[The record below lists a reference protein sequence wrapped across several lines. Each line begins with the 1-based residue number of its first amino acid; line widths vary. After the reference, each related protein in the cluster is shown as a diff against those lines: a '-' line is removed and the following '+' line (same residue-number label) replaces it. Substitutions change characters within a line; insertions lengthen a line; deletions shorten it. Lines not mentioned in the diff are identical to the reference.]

1 MKTYISKQGIGSVLF
16 DIFNFILQIS
26 LILLCLYPFYYL
38 LIYSLSDPSEVSR
51 GIYLLP
57 RGFTLENYTQV
68 LKLPGI
74 FRAVLISTSRTIVGT
89 IFSVVGC
96 MLYAY
101 ILTKKELPFRKI
113 IYRMT
118 IITMYVGGGLIP
130 TYIVLKSYGF
140 INSFW
145 VYVIPGAIS
154 AFNVV
159 LCKTYIEQLPEVLEE
174 SAMIDGAGYF
184 YIFWKILFPLLKPA
198 CTTLLILNGIGL
210 YNDFYIPNLYL
221 NKEVQTFTVALY
233 KFFGSMSTP
242 FEIVAAAILIG
253 IVPIGIVFL
262 CLQKYIYYSL
272 AGAVK
277 S

>member
-1 MKTYISKQGIGSVLF
+1 M
-16 DIFNFILQIS
+16 
-26 LILLCLYPFYYL
+26 LCLYPFYYL